1 MLAKARPV
9 PSGYI
14 IYKAGRIK
22 SIAFRDELREDFV
35 NKIFSLKTL
44 DWASPI

>member
-1 MLAKARPV
+1 MLTKARAL
-9 PSGYI
+9 PSRYI
-14 IYKAGRIK
+14 IYEAGRSE

-44 DWASPI
+44 D